1 MLILSRRAGESI
13 YVGGDIRF
21 TILKMQG
28 RQVKIGLE
36 VPGDVT
42 VYREEVYRRVVNQNR
57 DALQILNED
66 LMKIAQLW
74 ETTHE

>member
-36 VPGDVT
+36 GPGDVT

-74 ETTHE
+74 ETTHD

>member
-74 ETTHE
+74 ETRHD

>member
-36 VPGDVT
+36 IPGDVT

-74 ETTHE
+74 ETTHD

>member
-1 MLILSRRAGESI
+1 MLILSRCAGESI

-74 ETTHE
+74 ETTHD